1 MATQQLTAT
10 ASRDHHI
17 LVMALIDLDPFS
29 EEAAQLRARIARLE
43 QSYPTLIAQRCAL
56 MAEHSRPIGGEIPA
70 QREGIMLR

>member
-10 ASRDHHI
+10 ISRDHHI
-17 LVMALIDLDPFS
+17 LVSDLIESDPFS
-29 EEAAQLRARIARLE
+29 ERAAQLRAKIARLE

-56 MAEHSRPIGGEIPA
+56 MAAHSRPIGGEIPA